1 MGVACIRRQT
11 LTFPTFIKR
20 KKRTMAINYAVSKC
34 KNPNGVAGVEYF
46 SCKARKTSDYTFK
59 ELAADISLATT
70 CTKADALAVL
80 GSIKPFIE
88 KALLAGRRVVLED
101 LGSFVIGIRSKCFT
115 PAQML
120 QKGFSTLEQ
129 IKGYSIRFRPEQ
141 ELSAN
146 IATGIAYN
154 RVETVVTATGE
165 PAGDGNG
172 SGGDDGSG
180 NGSST
185 DSENPA
191 GGSDNAGDGSG
202 EAEQIFIGTSVNDP
216 AMGSVSGMGTY
227 DKGTTVTLTAT
238 ANAGYRFVRWS
249 DDVTDNPRTVTA
261 DVNGAAYTAVF
272 EAE

>member
-1 MGVACIRRQT
+1 M
-11 LTFPTFIKR
+11 
-20 KKRTMAINYAVSKC
+20 INYKISKVS
-34 KNPNGVAGVEYF
+34 NPQGVPGVNYY
-46 SCKARKTSDYTFK
+46 SCKASKTSDYTFK

-115 PAQML
+115 QAQMDEE
-120 QKGFSTLEQ
+120 GFSPKTQ
-129 IKGYSIRFRPEQ
+129 IKGYTIHFRPEQ

-154 RVETVVTATGE
+154 RVENVVTATSA
-165 PAGDGNG
+165 PTDDGNG

-191 GGSDNAGDGSG
+191 GGSDNAGDGSD

-227 DKGTTVTLTAT
+227 DKGTAVTLTAT
-238 ANAGYRFVRWS
+238 ANEGYRFVRWS